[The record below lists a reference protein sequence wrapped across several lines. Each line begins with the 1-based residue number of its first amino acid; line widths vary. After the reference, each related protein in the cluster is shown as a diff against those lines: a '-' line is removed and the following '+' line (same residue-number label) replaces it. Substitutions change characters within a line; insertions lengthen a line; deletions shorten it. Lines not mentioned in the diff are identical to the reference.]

1 MMNKHLISFM
11 GSLLAGVFGLT
22 ANAATYVDLGH
33 AAGKQCET
41 VSVNDNGIAV
51 GNCSPASTSANNVP
65 FVANVNMPNSQV
77 PLAPLVAHQPCFAIA
92 VSSGGWIGGTC
103 SDANNVD
110 KAVIWN
116 AATPGSA
123 PIVLAALPGTLLR
136 AADVRTL
143 ITAFNQRG
151 DMIGWSISSNEERS
165 TVVWLAG
172 TGTPVR
178 VFSSLLGLLGYND
191 KCIPA
196 DVNSTLANGYPSIAL
211 NCPGANGITIPQV
224 AQANASGYAVTS
236 LPIASGANRCTVR
249 GINNS
254 TQSVGD
260 CEYPQADIN
269 LTRTAVWDT
278 PAMAPRTLTL
288 AVNSKNAGLAINNA
302 GIVLAARQDAT
313 GRTSYLTW
321 LSSVGVFGIQL
332 IVPPAGAVWAQAFS
346 IADNGTVA
354 LNSTDSDQYSTG
366 CIWTPATSDNPAINN
381 CLASIGGGKK
391 NQLTTLSQNGGYAG
405 GVNVNS
411 AQDLDAVAAPLF

>member
-1 MMNKHLISFM
+1 MNKLLKSFI
-11 GSLLAGVFGLT
+11 GFLLTGVFGLN
-22 ANAATYVDLGH
+22 ANAATYVNLGH
-33 AAGKQCET
+33 TAGEQCET

-65 FVANVNMPNSQV
+65 FVANVNAPNSQV
-77 PLAPLVAHQPCFAIA
+77 PLAPLVAHQPCFVSA
-92 VSSGGWIGGTC
+92 VSNGGWIGGTC

-110 KAVIWN
+110 TAVIWK

-123 PIVLAALPGTLLR
+123 PTALAALQGTLLR

-165 TVVWLAG
+165 TVVWPAG

-191 KCIPA
+191 KCFPA
-196 DVNSTLANGYPSIAL
+196 DVNNTLANGYPSIAL
-211 NCPGANGITIPQV
+211 NCPGANGITTPQI
-224 AQANASGYAVTS
+224 AQANASGFAVTS

-249 GINNS
+249 GINNA

-269 LTRTAVWDT
+269 LTRTTVWNT
-278 PAMAPRTLTL
+278 PASAPLTLTL
-288 AVNSKNAGLAINNA
+288 AVNSKNAGMAINNM
-302 GIVLAARQDAT
+302 GVVLAARQDAT

-321 LSSVGVFGIQL
+321 FPSVGVFGIQL
-332 IVPPAGAVWAQAFS
+332 IVPPTGAVWAQAFS

-354 LNSTDSDQYSTG
+354 INSTDSNQYSTG
-366 CIWTPATSDNPAINN
+366 CIWTPATSGNPAINN
-381 CLASIGGGKK
+381 CLASIGGGKE
-391 NQLTTLSQNGGYAG
+391 NQLTALSQNGGYAG
-405 GVNVNS
+405 GVNVNGV
-411 AQDLDAVAAPLF
+411 QDLDAVATPLP